1 MIEEEL
7 LERLKRIV
15 EAQEATMRQCRIM
28 VAGFKATGEQDIR
41 YMDSFMDELW
51 NFMEQGSDVEHLY
64 RDYLAYLSSFNPDEG
79 KRRFLD
85 LEDSLGY
92 WTPAVI
98 AAGMVS
104 KEVHQGQKDKGGND
118 YFESHLLPVAR
129 SGFTWK
135 EKIVGFL
142 HDAIE
147 DTDYATETLFEKIED
162 TLHILAT
169 SEDETWKEEFDIMPY
184 PGSGIFFPSEEDWKE
199 IGDALDI
206 LNHHSAANRE
216 AYIRRFGQNE
226 LALRVKLNDM
236 KNNMDISRIPSP
248 TPKDY
253 ERLERY
259 KMEYNVL
266 LNMLPL

>member
-1 MIEEEL
+1 MFEK
-7 LERLKRIV
+7 LKQIA
-15 EAQEATMRQCRIM
+15 ESQEATMRQCRTL
-28 VAGFKATGEQDIR
+28 VAGFKATAEKDIN

-51 NFMEQGSDVEHLY
+51 DFMEQGSDTEMLY
-64 RDYLAYLSSFNPDEG
+64 RDYLAYISSFDPAEG

-92 WTPAVI
+92 WAPAVI
-98 AAGMVS
+98 AAGMVARD
-104 KEVHQGQKDKGGND
+104 VHQGQKDKGGNN
-118 YFESHLLPVAR
+118 YFQSHLLPVAQ
-129 SGFTWK
+129 SGYTWK

-147 DTDYATETLFEKIED
+147 DTDYDLDTLFAKIKTKLDDIAASRD
-162 TLHILAT
+162 T
-169 SEDETWKEEFDIMPY
+169 DWKYEFDIMPF
-184 PGSGIFFPSEEDWKE
+184 PGNSIFFPSDEDWKE
-199 IGDALDI
+199 MGEALMV
-206 LNHHSAANRE
+206 LNHHTAANRE
-216 AYIRRFGQNE
+216 EYIQRFRRNQ

-259 KMEYNVL
+259 KEEYKTL
-266 LNMLPL
+266 LGMLPSINT